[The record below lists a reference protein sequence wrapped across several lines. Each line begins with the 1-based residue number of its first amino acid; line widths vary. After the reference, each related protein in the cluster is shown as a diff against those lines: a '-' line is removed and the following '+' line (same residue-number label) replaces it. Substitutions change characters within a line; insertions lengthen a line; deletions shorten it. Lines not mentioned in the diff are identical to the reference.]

1 MRFMLLLVPACL
13 FAQSAATGSLS
24 GSWINASSETRVG
37 VTRVVIR
44 TENNRTIVHVW
55 GACQPIDC
63 DWGEVDADLW
73 NGIPLAIWKQ
83 GFSTARMQL
92 IPQPDGRMLLAY
104 RSEYN
109 DDSGRKDPGHAEF
122 FTRQETTQDTP
133 DAAAAKAV
141 LQRVAA
147 TYRSL
152 PAAHFE
158 VRETTNRRTEK
169 SEIRSVTQRK
179 IYFLPPNKMRVEAN
193 DGVEPSVWI
202 ADGQT
207 TWTVFPG
214 ANEYLKIPQAK
225 DLGAFPYLKTY
236 VLLDTMR
243 GAPKIVGQERLEGAD
258 CTVIQI
264 DMERSVSR
272 RLWIDN
278 ATHLIRKEVLDQGT
292 RKDEYV
298 FLVAGLGEKLSPA
311 LFTYDPASTKAQ
323 SRRQLAR
330 EAPDT
335 LKGKLA
341 PDFALRDLDG
351 HEVRL
356 SDLRGRP
363 VLLDFWATWCGYCR
377 EALPAVE
384 MMHRSLAAKGLLVF
398 GIDAEESELAHD
410 YLQKYGYTLPSL
422 VDRKEEAVK
431 LYRVESWPTTVLID
445 REGKVAYYDSGFE
458 PEKLRD
464 AIRAL
469 GVW

>member
-1 MRFMLLLVPACL
+1 MRLVLLLLPACV
-13 FAQSAATGSLS
+13 FAQSASTGSLT
-24 GSWINASSETRVG
+24 GSWTNVSSETSG
-37 VTRVVIR
+37 VTQVVVR
-44 TENNRTIVHVW
+44 HENNRTIVHVW
-55 GACQPIDC
+55 GSCHPIDC

-73 NGIPLAIWKQ
+73 NGIPMAIWKQ
-83 GFSTARMQL
+83 GFSTVRMQL
-92 IPQPDGRMLLAY
+92 IPQPDDRMLLAY

-109 DDSGRKDPGHAEF
+109 DDSGRKDAGHAEF
-122 FTRQETTQDTP
+122 FARRETKQDTP

-141 LQRVAA
+141 LQRVAE

-169 SEIRSVTQRK
+169 SEIRSITQQK
-179 IYFLPPNKMRVEAN
+179 IFFLSPDKMRVETSDDAR
-193 DGVEPSVWI
+193 PSVWI

-207 TWTVFPG
+207 TWTVFPD
-214 ANEYLKIPQAK
+214 ANEYLKVPQGK
-225 DLGAFPYLKTY
+225 GLGAFPYLKSY
-236 VLLDTMR
+236 VLLDKIR
-243 GAPKIVGQERLEGAD
+243 GVPKIAGVERLGGAD

-264 DMERSVSR
+264 DLERNVTR

-278 ATHLIRKEVLDQGT
+278 ATRLIRKDVLDQGT
-292 RKDEYV
+292 RNEESV
-298 FLVAGLGEKLSPA
+298 FLVAGLGEEMA
-311 LFTYDPASTKAQ
+311 AELFVYDPNSTQAQ

-330 EAPDT
+330 EAPES
-335 LKGKLA
+335 LKGKPA

-351 HEVRL
+351 REVRL

-377 EALPAVE
+377 DALPSVE
-384 MMHRSLAAKGLLVF
+384 LMHRSLEAKGLLVF
-398 GIDAEESELAHD
+398 GIDAEESEIARD
-410 YLQKYGYTLPSL
+410 YLKKYGYTLPSL

-431 LYRVESWPTTVLID
+431 LYHIEGWPTTVLID
-445 REGKVAYYDSGFE
+445 REGKVAFYESGAE
-458 PEKLRD
+458 PERLRD